1 MSLNSVVE
9 SVTSRIIERS
19 KTSRRRYLTLME
31 RNREKGAD
39 RSRLTC
45 ANLAHAVAA
54 SSAADKQELV
64 FEQRPNLG
72 IITTYNDMLSAHEP
86 YGRYPEQMKVF
97 AREVG
102 ATAQVAGGAP
112 AMCDGVTQGQEGMD
126 LSLFSRD
133 VIAQST
139 AVGLSHAMYDGVALL
154 GICDKIVPGLL
165 MGALRFGHLPGM
177 LIPSGPMT
185 SGLPNK
191 EKVRVRQLY
200 VQGKIGKDE
209 LMKAEMASYHSE
221 GTCTFYGTANT
232 NQMMAEFL
240 GLMMPDSSFIPVDT
254 PLRQAMTRAGVH
266 RLVEIS
272 NKGKDPRPMAEV
284 VNEKAIVNAIVGL
297 MATGGSTNH
306 TVHIPAV
313 ARAAGIIVNWED
325 FSDLSAVVP
334 TLCKV
339 YPSGPSD
346 VNKFNEV
353 GGLPTVIAE
362 LSDAGLLHRDA
373 PTISENGLEDYAKR
387 ALMGNDKNV
396 VYTPAKPSSD
406 PEILRGAKEPFHP
419 VGGIQLLQG
428 NLGRGVY
435 KSSAVADNLLT
446 IEAPARV
453 FQSQTAVKEAQKA
466 GELHRDVVVVVIGQ
480 GPRGNG
486 MPELHN
492 LIPSLG
498 VELDQ
503 GFKVALV
510 TDGRLSGAS
519 GKVPAVVHVGP
530 EAQAGGPLA
539 KVRDGDVIRVC
550 ARTGKLE
557 ALVDEKEWAA
567 RTPTK
572 PHRATA
578 GTGRELF
585 ALMREVAPSAEEG
598 ASPMLFMMDRE
609 LEEIGDDVEKGT
621 EV

>member
-9 SVTSRIIERS
+9 SVTARITERS
-19 KTSRRRYLTLME
+19 KVSRRRYLALME
-31 RNREKGAD
+31 RNRSKGV
-39 RSRLTC
+39 SRPQLSC
-45 ANLAHAVAA
+45 SNIAHAVAA
-54 SSAADKQELV
+54 AASDKDSLMH
-64 FEQRPNLG
+64 PKSMNIG
-72 IITTYNDMLSAHEP
+72 IISTFNDMLSAHQP
-86 YGRYPEQMKVF
+86 YEHYPEQIKIF

-102 ATAQVAGGAP
+102 ATAQVASGAP

-133 VIAQST
+133 VVAQST
-139 AVGLSHAMYDGVALL
+139 AVGLSHGMYEGVALL

-177 LIPSGPMT
+177 LIPSGPMP

-191 EKVRVRQLY
+191 EKVRIRQLY
-200 VQGKIGKDE
+200 VQGKIGREE
-209 LMKAEMASYHSE
+209 LMQAESASYHSD

-266 RLVEIS
+266 RLVEI
-272 NKGKDPRPMAEV
+272 GTQGQDCRPMAEV

-306 TVHIPAV
+306 TIHIPAV
-313 ARAAGIIVNWED
+313 ARAAGIIVDWED
-325 FSDLSAVVP
+325 FSRLSEIVP
-334 TLCKV
+334 ALCKI

-353 GGLPTVIAE
+353 GGLPTVIKE
-362 LSDAGLLHRDA
+362 LSEAGLMHPDVRTIA
-373 PTISENGLEDYAKR
+373 PNGLSDYAQR
-387 ALMGNDKNV
+387 ASLGDDKQV
-396 VYTPAKPSSD
+396 VYKTAAPSTD
-406 PEILRGAKEPFHP
+406 REILSDMKEPFHP
-419 VGGIQLLQG
+419 SGGIKLVQG

-435 KSSAVADNLLT
+435 KSSAISEDNLT
-446 IEAPARV
+446 IEAPVRV
-453 FQSQTAVKEAQKA
+453 FDTQHAVKRAQKA
-466 GELHRDVVVVVIGQ
+466 GELDKDVIVVVIGQ
-480 GPRGNG
+480 GARANG
-486 MPELHN
+486 MPELHG

-498 VELDQ
+498 VQMDR

-519 GKVPAVVHVGP
+519 GKVPAAVHVGP
-530 EAQAGGPLA
+530 EAQMGGPLA
-539 KVRDGDVIRVC
+539 RLRDGDVVRLC
-550 ARTGKLE
+550 AVEGKLE
-557 ALVDEKEWAA
+557 VLMDEKEWAE
-567 RTPTK
+567 RKPVQ
-572 PHRATA
+572 PHRAPL

-585 ALMREVAPSAEEG
+585 ALMREASPTAEEG
-598 ASPMLFMMDRE
+598 GSAMQFMMDRE
-609 LEEIGDDVEKGT
+609 IADVGDDIEEGT